1 MAFFKFRLPAN
12 APAVSDAHSAA
23 PGESVEAIRRRA
35 RHRLIGAVV
44 LVFVAVV
51 AFPLIFDAQPRPVAV
66 DTPIVIPDRQSTPA
80 LAVGQA
86 VPAAQAPAK
95 PLLSAVPAASPASA
109 DAAAAASGG
118 APAVSHASAPGA
130 SSVPAPASLEPGKE
144 EVVAPSAA
152 SKAAAATPASAA
164 PAKAEVRSESK
175 TDAKAEHKN
184 GHSGDGKADSKNAS
198 KPGDDG
204 LKAKALLEGRDSAAE
219 KLVIQVGAFSD
230 EAKVREVR
238 RKLEQAGLKTYT
250 QTIEGKDGKRS
261 TRVRVGPFDSR
272 AEADKAAARVRKLD
286 LPANLIAL

>member
-12 APAVSDAHSAA
+12 APAVSDAHTAA

-35 RHRLIGAVV
+35 RHRLMGAVV

-51 AFPLIFDAQPRPVAV
+51 AFPLIFDSQPRPVAV
-66 DTPIVIPDRQSTPA
+66 DTPILIPDRQSTPA
-80 LAVGQA
+80 LAMGQP
-86 VPAAQAPAK
+86 VPASQAPAK
-95 PLLSAVPAASPASA
+95 PLLAASTPASA
-109 DAAAAASGG
+109 AATSSAAAPASAAS
-118 APAVSHASAPGA
+118 AVASAPSA

-152 SKAAAATPASAA
+152 PKAAAA
-164 PAKAEVRSESK
+164 PAKAESKPDTKADHKNDHK
-175 TDAKAEHKN
+175 TD
-184 GHSGDGKADSKNAS
+184 SKSAS
-198 KPGDDG
+198 KPSDDG
-204 LKAKALLEGRDSAAE
+204 HKAKALLEGKDSTAG
-219 KLVIQVGAFSD
+219 KVIIQVGAFSD
-230 EAKVREVR
+230 ADKVREVR

-250 QTIEGKDGKRS
+250 QSVEGKDGKRS

>member
-12 APAVSDAHSAA
+12 APAVSDAHTAA

-35 RHRLIGAVV
+35 RHRLMGAVV

-51 AFPLIFDAQPRPVAV
+51 AFPLIFDSQPRPVAV
-66 DTPIVIPDRQSTPA
+66 DTPILIPDRQSTPA
-80 LAVGQA
+80 LTMGQS
-86 VPAAQAPAK
+86 VPASQAPAK
-95 PLLSAVPAASPASA
+95 PLLAASTPASA
-109 DAAAAASGG
+109 APAAAS
-118 APAVSHASAPGA
+118 APASAASAGVSAPSA

-152 SKAAAATPASAA
+152 PKAAAA
-164 PAKAEVRSESK
+164 PAKAESK
-175 TDAKAEHKN
+175 TDTKADHKN
-184 GHSGDGKADSKNAS
+184 DHKNDHKTDSKSAS
-198 KPGDDG
+198 KPSDDG
-204 LKAKALLEGRDSAAE
+204 HKAKALLEGKDSTAG
-219 KLVIQVGAFSD
+219 KVIIQVGAFSD
-230 EAKVREVR
+230 ADKVREVR

-250 QTIEGKDGKRS
+250 QTVEGKDGKRS

>member
-12 APAVSDAHSAA
+12 ASAVSDAHSAA

-66 DTPIVIPDRQSTPA
+66 DTPIIIPDRQNTPA
-80 LAVGQA
+80 LAVGQP

-95 PLLSAVPAASPASA
+95 PLLSPSP
-109 DAAAAASGG
+109 AAASTPG
-118 APAVSHASAPGA
+118 PAAATANAASAAGAAPQALPPGA

-152 SKAAAATPASAA
+152 PKAA
-164 PAKAEVRSESK
+164 PAAS
-175 TDAKAEHKN
+175 A
-184 GHSGDGKADSKNAS
+184 KADSKTDSKTEHKAEHGSDNKTASKSAS
-198 KPGDDG
+198 KPSDDG
-204 LKAKALLEGRDSAAE
+204 LKAKALLEGKDSAAG
-219 KLVIQVGAFSD
+219 KVIIQVGAFSD